1 MRDLRKNMLASSIK
15 KVNKEKRRLIVNTIK
30 KETIEIVV
38 SEVAISEKFGLLF
51 LQLEME
57 G

>member
-1 MRDLRKNMLASSIK
+1 VL
-15 KVNKEKRRLIVNTIK
+15 
-30 KETIEIVV
+30 VV